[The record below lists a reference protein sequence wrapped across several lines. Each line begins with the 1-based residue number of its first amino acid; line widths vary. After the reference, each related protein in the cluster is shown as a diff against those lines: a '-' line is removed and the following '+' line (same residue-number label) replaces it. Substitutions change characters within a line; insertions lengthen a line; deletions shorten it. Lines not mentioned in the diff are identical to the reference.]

1 MDKANNKSIYMS
13 RRYYLAPAE
22 RALEVRLE
30 DNFVYSPGD
39 MTTNGDSN
47 EKPQFGGEEDF

>member
-1 MDKANNKSIYMS
+1 MS